1 MKKLIL
7 LLLLATNLAYAEKLE
22 ILVGFP
28 PGGGQHTIAL
38 IIEEA
43 LRSSGHETIVNIKS
57 GAGGVIAMNECVKRA
72 EFNVLCLASQS
83 QLVYTDILSSDAIR
97 YQPEQ
102 LTYIKLVG
110 ESPLVLLS
118 PITNTKSIPD
128 VMEDIRLNKVT
139 FGSGAL
145 GNSVATRQLMS
156 FLKSHNAIDV
166 NYKGVGPAIVDLMG
180 NHIDYVIAPYAA
192 AKTQIDQKSVRLVA
206 SFEKKSS
213 LAGVQV
219 FPKFAVPVTIFG
231 FVGAPTMTSNSVK
244 FQESLFN
251 NLMENNTVRQKFK
264 EQGIFISD
272 KNLTG
277 SNFKKMVIDERQ
289 LYASTPK

>member
-1 MKKLIL
+1 
-7 LLLLATNLAYAEKLE
+7 LLA
-22 ILVGFP
+22 
-28 PGGGQHTIAL
+28 
-38 IIEEA
+38 
-43 LRSSGHETIVNIKS
+43 
-57 GAGGVIAMNECVKRA
+57 
-72 EFNVLCLASQS
+72 
-83 QLVYTDILSSDAIR
+83 
-97 YQPEQ
+97 
-102 LTYIKLVG
+102 
-110 ESPLVLLS
+110 
-118 PITNTKSIPD
+118 PISNTKSIPD
-128 VMEDIRLNKVT
+128 VIEDIRLNKVT

-156 FLKSHNAIDV
+156 FLKSHKAVDA

-192 AKTQIDQKSVRLVA
+192 AKAQIDQRSVRLVA
-206 SFEKKSS
+206 TFEKKSS

-231 FVGAPTMTSNSVK
+231 FVGAPTMTSNAAK

-251 NLMENNTVRQKFK
+251 NLMENKIVQQKFK

-277 SNFKKMVIDERQ
+277 LDFKKMVIDDRQ
-289 LYASTPK
+289 FYASTPK